1 MTDYNNQPR
10 ALAPRKLEQREN
22 LQSLNQWKCVFTNFY
37 RRCQFHGYFLTPGMT
52 WSNDRNRGFIT
63 DEPSGLK
70 RTPEVLASD
79 LDGFLSTIASYLPF
93 DYIAEKLITQST
105 NMLTVWSIIYELYD
119 AEISTSHYLDY
130 ATMAKFPE
138 ETYRNFHNRL
148 VGFVR
153 QHLPTETVTA
163 DGISS
168 PATGESLT
176 IGLLDAITV
185 HWLMAID
192 KRLISII
199 KTEFAAQLKT
209 HRLCQLVKTIA
220 TNIDDLLTRYSF
232 KDSDASISRLS
243 SNSQTYETLATPQS
257 NTVDMIIRRL
267 EKLEDRQTVNSRK
280 KKSNKFRNSQ
290 FCSHCAFINK
300 QLGANLDTAHS
311 NRACTKR
318 KNLYKCAGSSCSV
331 YY

>member
-148 VGFVR
+148 VGLVR
-153 QHLPTETVTA
+153 QHLPT
-163 DGISS
+163 
-168 PATGESLT
+168 
-176 IGLLDAITV
+176 
-185 HWLMAID
+185 
-192 KRLISII
+192 
-199 KTEFAAQLKT
+199 
-209 HRLCQLVKTIA
+209 
-220 TNIDDLLTRYSF
+220 
-232 KDSDASISRLS
+232 
-243 SNSQTYETLATPQS
+243 
-257 NTVDMIIRRL
+257 
-267 EKLEDRQTVNSRK
+267 
-280 KKSNKFRNSQ
+280 
-290 FCSHCAFINK
+290 
-300 QLGANLDTAHS
+300 
-311 NRACTKR
+311 
-318 KNLYKCAGSSCSV
+318 
-331 YY
+331 